1 MMTITLRLYSDQDF
15 EAVHSIKRQSCERN
29 KVDPL
34 STLESI
40 PTPEEL
46 RKSLDV
52 KENSSLVVYVAEI
65 GNEIVGYGRVSWW
78 SEADGTL
85 VYIMDVQMASAYA
98 ENEREGQL
106 LHLLEE
112 KVVGLAKSHN
122 DAQKIVIG
130 TNESSAN
137 EPRLQLLQKE
147 GFAVVW
153 KLVEMEFTSFQSLQK
168 PQIADSFT
176 IRGAK
181 PEDFR
186 AIYEANSK
194 VYAGVFGSVP
204 MSDEDYADF
213 LEDSS
218 EYKFWLT
225 AWHGDEL
232 VGFVLSHIEKG
243 RGVMKE
249 VTVLPEFRRKGLAKA
264 LLITNLQLL
273 QKSGVTMAR
282 LHTDAEGKAGGRQL
296 YENVGFKPLK
306 VHYRLRKTLK

>member
-1 MMTITLRLYSDQDF
+1 MNLRIYTQNDFDCLY
-15 EAVHSIKRQSCERN
+15 AIKKESYGRN
-29 KVDPL
+29 EVDPL

-40 PTPEEL
+40 LSAEDF
-46 RKSLDV
+46 RNSLDV
-52 KENSSLVVYVAEI
+52 ESNSSLVVYVAEV

-85 VYIMDVQMASAYA
+85 VYIMDVQMASAFA
-98 ENEREGQL
+98 DNEREGQL

-137 EPRLQLLQKE
+137 EPHLQLLQKE

-153 KLVEMEFTSFQSLQK
+153 KLVEMEFTRFEMLQN
-168 PQIADSFT
+168 PSVADGFE
-176 IRGAK
+176 IRNVR

-194 VYAGVFGSVP
+194 VYEGVFGSVP

-218 EYKFWLT
+218 EYKFWFA

-232 VGFVLSHIEKG
+232 AGFVLSHIEKG
-243 RGVMKE
+243 RGIMKE

-296 YENVGFKPLK
+296 YESVGFKPLK